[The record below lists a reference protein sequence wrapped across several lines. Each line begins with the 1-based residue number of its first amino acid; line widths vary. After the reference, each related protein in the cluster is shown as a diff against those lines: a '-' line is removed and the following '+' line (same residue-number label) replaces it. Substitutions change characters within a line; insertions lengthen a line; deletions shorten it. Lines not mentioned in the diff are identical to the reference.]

1 MKKFIT
7 YFLLYIIFCTLQFF
21 FGKYI
26 NICGIFPNLILI
38 LIVYLGLTKGFVSA
52 ELAGFLFGLTWDIFS
67 TDIFGIRA
75 VVFTIVGYL
84 TGMMNKHFDKDS
96 PLAKIVIVL
105 SANLV
110 YWFGFSF
117 VYWVLPAG
125 ESSSSSF
132 ITAQAAFKI
141 LVTVLIAPIIFF
153 ILDRLELFARGDT

>member
-1 MKKFIT
+1 
-7 YFLLYIIFCTLQFF
+7 LQFF

-38 LIVYLGLTKGFVSA
+38 LIVYLGLTKGVVSA
-52 ELAGFLFGLTWDIFS
+52 ELAGFLFGLTWDVFS

-75 VVFTIVGYL
+75 VIFTIVGYL
-84 TGMMNKHFDKDS
+84 TGMMNKYFDKDS
-96 PLAKIVIVL
+96 SLAKIVIVL

-117 VYWVLPAG
+117 IYVVLLAG
-125 ESSSSSF
+125 ESSSLSF
-132 ITAQAAFKI
+132 ITAQAVFKI

-153 ILDRLELFARGDT
+153 ILDRLELFV